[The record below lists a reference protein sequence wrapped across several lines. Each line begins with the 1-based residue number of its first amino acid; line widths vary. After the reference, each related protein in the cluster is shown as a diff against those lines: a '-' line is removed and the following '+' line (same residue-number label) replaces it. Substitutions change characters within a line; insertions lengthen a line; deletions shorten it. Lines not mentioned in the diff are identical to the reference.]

1 MLCDKVLKKY
11 ATLPKVKF
19 CRMGNNNKVV
29 VLQFASIFYSVS
41 GILTIGRRV
50 KFITDIVWI

>member
-1 MLCDKVLKKY
+1 MLCDKFLKKY

-29 VLQFASIFYSVS
+29 VLRFSSIFGLVL
-41 GILTIGRRV
+41 GILTIGRRA
-50 KFITDIVWI
+50 KFVTDIVWI